1 MTAVAPGNSTVAY
14 IRAKVRK
21 LTTSSSESQL
31 PTAVIDEYINNFYL
45 NDFPYGI
52 KIDQMR
58 SVYEFYTQPYID
70 RYPLDV
76 NYNQGVRSPVYVDG
90 IQGSLLKDRQQ
101 FFSVWPKF
109 PTKLQPAAGDGITT
123 IFNFIVQ
130 GPFLSNEVTLG
141 TVSTTG
147 APISISDDGF
157 GNLYYRVP
165 NARTSTPAANQNP
178 GIPGMLNQN
187 NNNPGLIGSI
197 LIGSVNYVTGQFFF
211 DTSLCGLIP
220 AAGEY
225 FRLRVAQYQTGLPYS
240 MLFWNNE
247 FTIRPVPKHIHKIT
261 VETYLTPVQFM
272 ESTDNPIL
280 NQWAKYIAYGAS
292 VDILFDRQDTDGVAS
307 LTPML
312 DKQEALV
319 LERQGVEEIFQPN
332 QTIFNSTTGYGW
344 NNGNGFAGGPW

>member
-14 IRAKVRK
+14 IRSKIRK
-21 LTTSSSESQL
+21 LTTSPSENQL
-31 PTAVIDEYINNFYL
+31 PTAVIDEYINNFYA
-45 NDFPYGI
+45 NDFAYGI
-52 KIDQMR
+52 KMDQMR
-58 SVYEFYTQPYID
+58 DVYTFYTQPYID

-90 IQGSLLKDRQQ
+90 IQGTLLKDRQQ
-101 FFSVWPKF
+101 FFAVWPKF

-123 IFNFIVQ
+123 IFNFVVQ
-130 GPFLSNEVTLG
+130 GPFLSGEVTLG

-147 APISISDDGF
+147 SPISISDDGQ
-157 GNLYYRVP
+157 GNLYYRRPNNQTAVP
-165 NARTSTPAANQNP
+165 AENTFP
-178 GIPGMLNQN
+178 GIPGMHNKN
-187 NNNPGLIGSI
+187 TGNPGLINSI
-197 LIGSVNYVTGQFFF
+197 LVGTVDYVTGQFAFN
-211 DTSLCGLIP
+211 TALCGFTP

-225 FRLRVAQYQTGLPYS
+225 FYLRIAQYQTGLPYS

-272 ESTDNPIL
+272 LSTDNPIL

-292 VDILFDRQDTDGVAS
+292 VDILFDRQDMDGVAT

-319 LERQGVEEIFQPN
+319 LERQTIEEIFQPN
-332 QTIFNSTTGYGW
+332 QTLFNSSIGYGW
-344 NNGNGFAGGPW
+344 NGGFGQGGGFW